1 MHDKYC
7 QISRLNLLHFAWVA
21 LHESIPLLV
30 LLFDINCSCA
40 SAKPFPLP
48 LPTIGVEDR
57 GTGVAAAL
65 PTLEKFAKISNNRAE
80 NQPKVG

>member
-7 QISRLNLLHFAWVA
+7 QISRLNLLQFAWVA

-57 GTGVAAAL
+57 GTGAAAAL
-65 PTLEKFAKISNNRAE
+65 PTLEKFAKISHNRAE